1 MNSKLLEFQKKIQ
14 GIKKDAKNPHFKNN
28 YATLTQILSEVKPI
42 LNEVGLILLQPTL
55 NGKCQTVIV
64 DAETGEQVTSEI
76 DLPLNLNPQQLG
88 SALTYYRRYLLAGLL
103 SLELEDDDA
112 NSSSQPTKKQTLT
125 NEQFQKALDRI
136 SAGESDLVNKLKAYD
151 LNVNQLGMLNAINT
165 LQNGK

>member
-1 MNSKLLEFQKKIQ
+1 MNKKLLEFQKKIQ

-42 LNEVGLILLQPTL
+42 LNEVGLVLLQPVI
-55 NGKCQTVIV
+55 NGKCKSIIV
-64 DAETGEQVTSEI
+64 DSESDANITAEI

-112 NSSSQPTKKQTLT
+112 NIGSQPTKKQPLS
-125 NEQFQKALDRI
+125 NDQF
-136 SAGESDLVNKLKAYD
+136 LKAIERIKNGELDIIAKLNSYD
-151 LNVNQLGMLNAINT
+151 LNVNQVATLNT
-165 LQNGK
+165 LNNGK